1 MCSGPV
7 LDDELSAFYTWT
19 ILVLSACAR
28 GRYRDRMTGSLVS
41 TSRSP
46 ARKSTRCENVPSVVV
61 LTAAAAG
68 SSRRPKRSVCS
79 TRSAPG
85 VDHRSTREL
94 VRPLMTIRCSSTSNF
109 RDEHA
114 PVSRGASASTVTFAR
129 QSLENGRFLTSLAPS
144 TGKNVLPGPFCLP
157 NGLEGP
163 VRLLTDY

>member
-94 VRPLMTIRCSSTSNF
+94 VRPLMTISCSSTSNF

-129 QSLENGRFLTSLAPS
+129 QSLESGRFLTSLAPS
-144 TGKNVLPGPFCLP
+144 TGKNVLLPFASLRQVSWGRP
-157 NGLEGP
+157 
-163 VRLLTDY
+163 